1 MTAADIMI
9 LMAPFWVLFAGMLL
23 AAIIHFRNTRKYH

>member
-1 MTAADIMI
+1 MSTTDIMI

-23 AAIIHFRNTRKYH
+23 AAIIHFRNSRKYH